1 MKTWGVCCTFLHVVD
16 AETAEEAEEMTKE
29 FLATEIIGPDD
40 FNDIEVSPL
49 QW

>member
-16 AETAEEAEEMTKE
+16 AETAEEMTRE